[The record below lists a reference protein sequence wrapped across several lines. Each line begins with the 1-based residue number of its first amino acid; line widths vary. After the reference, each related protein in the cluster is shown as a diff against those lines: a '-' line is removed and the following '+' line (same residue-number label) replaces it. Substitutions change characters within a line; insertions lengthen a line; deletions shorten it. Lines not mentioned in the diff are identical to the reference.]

1 MNQRRRDDGA
11 EQAQPEMSRQQRT
24 TRVKIKYLQGL
35 AALIMLSL
43 SCLVHA
49 QGTWDAQD
57 YDLYSGDFD
66 GDGNTDILYVAK
78 SASRSSGIARS
89 DGTAPDIAWQSWPS
103 NFLGIQWSGN
113 AYNVIVADFN
123 GDGKADIFLQSV
135 APGNSFLLLTNSVG
149 QVAGITQTIPES
161 AMGLLWSADQ
171 HHIVAGAFTG
181 TATGH
186 PQAGLF
192 LQATGSSG
200 TNAIVLSDPNGMFT
214 SASPSQTWSDG
225 YLGFKWSTQN
235 ANVYAGDFNG
245 DGMADLLIQ
254 AKPGFVLI
262 DFDVPITVP
271 TYPPNMNGVVLAQ
284 AGTPIFAATGVQA
297 WSRMS
302 NGVDWS
308 PLTNTIVVAE
318 NGFGPATVILQAR
331 SGTESSYELQ
341 GSASGGIFSAGATAL
356 ASNIGLS
363 ADSYRLI
370 TGDFAGG
377 TNAGVFYQTLTS
389 AGTNYVS
396 DSLGPAMTASSE
408 PSLAPTTPAPPAV
421 CQPLL

>member
-1 MNQRRRDDGA
+1 MKQSCKDGRCLGWA
-11 EQAQPEMSRQQRT
+11 
-24 TRVKIKYLQGL
+24 V
-35 AALIMLSL
+35 LIMLSL
-43 SCLVHA
+43 SGWAQA
-49 QGTWDAQD
+49 QGTWNAQD
-57 YDLYSGDFD
+57 YDLYAGDFD

-78 SASRSSGIARS
+78 SAANSSGIARS

-123 GDGKADIFLQSV
+123 GDGKADIFLQSA

-171 HHIVAGAFTG
+171 HHIVAGPFTG

-192 LQATGSSG
+192 LQATSSSG
-200 TNAIVLSDPNGMFT
+200 TNAIVLPNADGMFT
-214 SASPSQTWSDG
+214 SASPAETWTDG

-254 AKPGFVLI
+254 AKPAFVLI
-262 DFDVPITVP
+262 NLNFPIVVP
-271 TYPPNMNGVVLAQ
+271 TYLPNMNGVVLAQ
-284 AGTPIFAATGVQA
+284 TGVPIFAATGLQA

-308 PLTNTIVVAE
+308 PLTNRIVIAE
-318 NGFGPATVILQAR
+318 NAFGRATVILQGR
-331 SGTESSYELQ
+331 SGGDSSYELQ
-341 GSASGGIFSAGATAL
+341 GSLTGGIFSTGATTL
-356 ASNIGLS
+356 SSNISLS
-363 ADSYRLI
+363 GASYRLI
-370 TGDFAGG
+370 AGAFAGG
-377 TNAGVFYQTLTS
+377 TNPGVFYQALVPG
-389 AGTNYVS
+389 GTNYVS
-396 DSLGPAMTASSE
+396 DSVGPAMTALSE
-408 PSLAPTTPAPPAV
+408 PSFAATAPAPPAV
-421 CQPLL
+421 CKPLL